1 MLWWTHAKG
10 SALYFKH
17 SPMTI
22 RLHITSLAFCTTLL
36 SIAQVPSLL
45 RDINPTSGSNV
56 AEITCVDG
64 LVYFRANDGVHGQE
78 VWVSDGTTAGTRM
91 LKDINVGSGGSTPV
105 SFLAWND
112 RVYFAADNGV
122 DGYRLWSTDGT
133 EVGTQVELEVDNVQ
147 DLEYASRF
155 TVYNDMVIFRG
166 ETEAHGAELWRT
178 DGTVEGTQLILDI
191 HPGSLNSNPRE
202 FTVYNGLVYFSA
214 FSPGIDEELWVT
226 DGTAA
231 GTHVVK
237 DIDEGTGSGAPRDLA
252 VANGLL
258 FFKGDDGYAH
268 DAELWATDG
277 TTEGTY
283 MVKDIVPG
291 GNGSLPQNLV
301 AFNNE
306 VWFTAYEGSN
316 ANLWHSDGTEAGTL
330 RLDLPAELFSG
341 PDHLVAHGG
350 WIYFSGYINGSD
362 QQLFRTDG
370 TSAGTEHIA
379 LPGSTVN
386 GPLYPTTVIS
396 SCGDHI
402 FFAANYDSAVG
413 AEPYTV
419 LSPVTS
425 VAAMVRP
432 HTLLYPNPAT
442 DRLYLTEVPSQ
453 ARLQLIATDGRL
465 SLDRPAQDV
474 DISTLPSG
482 LYLARVTAADG
493 TVLHV
498 QQVVKQ

>member
-1 MLWWTHAKG
+1 
-10 SALYFKH
+10 
-17 SPMTI
+17 MTT
-22 RLHITSLAFCTTLL
+22 RLHVT
-36 SIAQVPSLL
+36 SIAICAALASTGQVPSLL
-45 RDINPTSGSNV
+45 RDINPIAGSNV
-56 AEITCVDG
+56 AEIRCVDG
-64 LVYFRANDGVHGQE
+64 QVYFRANDGVHGQE
-78 VWVSDGTTAGTRM
+78 VWVSDGTTTGTRL
-91 LKDINVGSGGSTPV
+91 LKDINVGADGSTPV
-105 SFLAWND
+105 SFLAWNG

-122 DGYRLWSTDGT
+122 DGYQLWSTDGT
-133 EVGTQVELEVDNVQ
+133 EAGTQVELVVDEVQ
-147 DLEYASRF
+147 DLEYVSRF
-155 TVYNDMVIFRG
+155 TVYNDMVLFRG

-178 DGTVEGTQLILDI
+178 DGTVEGTHMILDI
-191 HPGSLNSNPRE
+191 HPGTFNSNPRE

-214 FSPGIDEELWVT
+214 SSPDIDEELWVT
-226 DGTAA
+226 DGTAE
-231 GTHVVK
+231 GTHLVK

-306 VWFTAYEGSN
+306 VWFTAFEAGQT
-316 ANLWHSDGTEAGTL
+316 NLWHSDGTEAGTV

-370 TSAGTEHIA
+370 TSAGTTHIA
-379 LPGSTVN
+379 MPGSTVN

-402 FFAANYDSAVG
+402 FFAANYDAAIG

-419 LSPVTS
+419 LSPVTA
-425 VAAMVRP
+425 VETMQEAHVR
-432 HTLLYPNPAT
+432 LFPNPAT
-442 DRLYLTEVPSQ
+442 DRLYLADIPPH
-453 ARLQLIATDGRL
+453 ARLQLIAADGRL
-465 SLDRPAQDV
+465 ALDSPAQQV
-474 DISTLPSG
+474 DISALPSG
-482 LYLARVTAADG
+482 LYLARVTTADG
-493 TVLHV
+493 AVLHV
-498 QQVVKQ
+498 QQLVRQ